1 MFGSRK
7 YEKEQ
12 NTAEA
17 TMAEAEHN
25 DPTSP
30 EREVQTKSN
39 KKKLRKRKRPHKTEQ
54 KRDED
59 KNDANIDS
67 AQTQTEDEEEEQ
79 KEEDTNNFSSGIM
92 STESFSSLG
101 LSEPTSKAIADMSFH
116 RMTQVTP
123 FCRSSLLFIYLFMFE
138 MATKLSL

>member
-1 MFGSRK
+1 
-7 YEKEQ
+7 
-12 NTAEA
+12 
-17 TMAEAEHN
+17 MAEAEHN

-30 EREVQTKSN
+30 EREDQTKSN
-39 KKKLRKRKRPHKTEQ
+39 KKKLRKRKRPQKTEQ
-54 KRDED
+54 KQEEE

-67 AQTQTEDEEEEQ
+67 AQTQTEDEGENQ
-79 KEEDTNNFSSGIM
+79 EDTNVNNNVSSGIM

-101 LSEPTSKAIADMSFH
+101 LSEPTSKAIADMGFH

-138 MATKLSL
+138 MATKLSLWVFNASVYLGLETSD

>member
-30 EREVQTKSN
+30 EREDQTKSN
-39 KKKLRKRKRPHKTEQ
+39 KKKLRKRKRPQKTEQ
-54 KRDED
+54 KQEEE

-67 AQTQTEDEEEEQ
+67 AQTQTEDEGENQ
-79 KEEDTNNFSSGIM
+79 EDTNVNNNVSSGIM

-101 LSEPTSKAIADMSFH
+101 LSEPTSKAIADILVKQNAKKDYAK
-116 RMTQVTP
+116 R
-123 FCRSSLLFIYLFMFE
+123 
-138 MATKLSL
+138 K